1 MTARILI
8 TLSALIF
15 GGVVPY
21 LELDATHV
29 FNPHWPSHAR
39 LHEVWQLTTNSSIAV
54 FCLWQTWRN
63 DGVRLSAL
71 LGLMVTGGFF
81 VALFTGDLYGGS
93 MLHTDGT
100 ERTLAGI
107 NIGVLGFGLV
117 VAMLATAYVLRTR
130 ALNAAERRDPAPGR

>member
-1 MTARILI
+1 MLARILI
-8 TLSALIF
+8 TISALIF

-81 VALFTGDLYGGS
+81 VALFTQNFYGGS

-100 ERTLAGI
+100 ERMLAGI
-107 NIGVLGFGLV
+107 NIAVLGFGLV
-117 VAMLATAYVLRTR
+117 VTMLVTAFVLRTR
-130 ALNAAERRDPAPGR
+130 ALNAAELRAPGPGR